1 MSPLVIAAIIVIATA
16 VVFFGFVVFI
26 GAPYVPSQRKYI
38 RRAFEHFGVTTDDT
52 LVDLGSGD
60 GIVLRTASSYGASTI
75 GYEVNPFLVVL
86 SRLYSLRDPNV
97 RVVMRNFWS
106 SPLPNQVTVVYAFS
120 VQRDEKKLITLLQSE
135 ADRLGRSLRLVCL
148 GSAFKSRLAQDTFDA
163 YTLYVFD
170 PLQSKKA

>member
-1 MSPLVIAAIIVIATA
+1 MIAVIIAIAAL
-16 VVFFGFVVFI
+16 VVFFGSTVFI

-38 RRAFEHFGVTTDDT
+38 RRAFEHFKVTIDDT

-60 GIVLRTASSYGASTI
+60 GIVLRTASSYGASAV

-86 SRLYSLRDPNV
+86 SKLYSLRDPKV

-106 SPLPNQVTVVYAFS
+106 SPLPNRVTLVYAFS

-148 GSAFKSRLAQDTFDA
+148 GSAFKSRSAQDTFEA